1 MKVLLF
7 AFFVVVA
14 MMQNDKTSRPS
25 SACLRDPLRGEYSNM
40 RSGHREQA
48 RSHIGFVAFT

>member
-1 MKVLLF
+1 MNVLLF

-25 SACLRDPLRGEYSNM
+25 SACLRDPLRVNIQDLQCGL
-40 RSGHREQA
+40 REQA
-48 RSHIGFVAFT
+48 RSHTGFVAFT